1 MQHRFGTIEYQLKR
15 RAVKH
20 MRIQVLPPNGAVQV
34 IVPHHA
40 SDSAIA
46 HMLEART
53 DWIIKH
59 QQNFLRR
66 PQPIELQWVSGEQ
79 HYLWGS
85 AYLLELI
92 EQQGKHQVLLGQDNR
107 LQLRVRPDTDTA
119 NKAKVMQAFYRQQ
132 LEQEVPALLEKWQ
145 PRMGVA
151 VNEWRSKQMKTRWGT
166 CNINAKRIW
175 LNVELV
181 KKPYPCLEYVVV
193 HELAHLLEPSHNHRF
208 VGFMDKFLPDWRE
221 RRKLLNQRSSIT

>member
-92 EQQGKHQVLLGQDNR
+92 EQQGKHQVLLKQDNR

-145 PRMGVA
+145 PRMGVT

-181 KKPYPCLEYVVV
+181 KKPYSCLEYVVV
-193 HELAHLLEPSHNHRF
+193 HELAHLIHLNHSPAF
-208 VGFMDKFLPDWRE
+208 HAVVQGVLPDWKQ
-221 RRKLLNQRSSIT
+221 RKTLLKHPPD